1 MPRTKSFGKR
11 RYYFIPK
18 QKAEEILDAKNNN
31 ASTSKKKI
39 ESAAITVSDADFD
52 DRSIVNIIIQMN
64 IISPLLKNIAKCK
77 FCNQLDSLVI
87 SEDSGSRRGLCANLV
102 LQCIYCGQAT
112 SAMSSDM
119 TNGFDDINIRLAYG
133 MRCIGKGNSAAK
145 TFCAVM
151 NLPPPPAKF
160 ERYNDILLRSLIKVS
175 RESMKNAVEDTVKNN
190 NRDIT
195 AAFDGSWQKRGHTS
209 LNGVVSATCLETG
222 KVLDFKC
229 LSKYCFKCK
238 NRNNK
243 DHTCEK
249 NFEGFSGG
257 MESDVRASPFTQNVY
272 AVSGRSEQSS
282 DSPHS
287 PLNEMVALRGEIVAL
302 SKQIER
308 LSRDRSRNRSRT
320 RYGKSPYRSKTP
332 SWRENYH
339 YNDEFCYYHNRFGS
353 KAKKCREPCTFA
365 KASEN

>member
-11 RYYFIPK
+11 RCYFIPK
-18 QKAEEILDAKNNN
+18 QKAEEILDAKTNN

-64 IISPLLKNIAKCK
+64 IISQLLKNIAKCK

-87 SEDSGSRRGLCANLV
+87 SEDSGSRRGLSVNLV

-145 TFCAVM
+145 TFCAIM
-151 NLPPPPAKF
+151 NLPPPSAKF

-175 RESMKNAVEDTVKNN
+175 NESMRNAVEDTVKKNN
-190 NRDIT
+190 SNRDIT

-222 KVLDFKC
+222 KVLDFEC

-238 NRNNK
+238 NKNNK

-257 MESDVRASPFTQNVY
+257 MESDDILKIFQ
-272 AVSGRSEQSS
+272 RS
-282 DSPHS
+282 
-287 PLNEMVALRGEIVAL
+287 
-302 SKQIER
+302 ER
-308 LSRDRSRNRSRT
+308 LSNVRKALTPHFHAPKLPQPFGACGSRDEILEQATSKKGEGASRERKRQQPHLSGPVGKKPQDVFNRWQHDRWPDDI
-320 RYGKSPYRSKTP
+320 G
-332 SWRENYH
+332 
-339 YNDEFCYYHNRFGS
+339 
-353 KAKKCREPCTFA
+353 
-365 KASEN
+365 

>member
-11 RYYFIPK
+11 RCHFIPK
-18 QKAEEILDAKNNN
+18 QKAEEILDAKTNN

-39 ESAAITVSDADFD
+39 TKSAITVSDADFD
-52 DRSIVNIIIQMN
+52 DRSIVNIIQMN
-64 IISPLLKNIAKCK
+64 LISQLLKNIAKCK

-87 SEDSGSRRGLCANLV
+87 SEDSGSHRGLCVNLV

-112 SAMSSDM
+112 NTMSSDM

-133 MRCIGKGNSAAK
+133 MCCIGKGNS
-145 TFCAVM
+145 AVM

-175 RESMKNAVEDTVKNN
+175 SESMRNAVEDTVKNN
-190 NRDIT
+190 SNRDIT
-195 AAFDGSWQKRGHTS
+195 TAFAGSWQKRGHTS

-229 LSKYCFKCK
+229 LSKCCFKCK

-243 DHTCEK
+243 DHMCEK

-257 MESDVRASPFTQNVY
+257 MESDGILKIFQ
-272 AVSGRSEQSS
+272 RSERLNNVRYVNYLGDG
-282 DSPHS
+282 DSKAF
-287 PLNEMVALRGEIVAL
+287 NTI
-302 SKQIER
+302 
-308 LSRDRSRNRSRT
+308 
-320 RYGKSPYRSKTP
+320 
-332 SWRENYH
+332 
-339 YNDEFCYYHNRFGS
+339 S
-353 KAKKCREPCTFA
+353 KAKVYGDDV
-365 KASEN
+365 

>member
-11 RYYFIPK
+11 RCYFIPK
-18 QKAEEILDAKNNN
+18 QKAEEILDAKTNN

-64 IISPLLKNIAKCK
+64 IISQLLKNIAKCK

-87 SEDSGSRRGLCANLV
+87 SEDSGSRRGLCVNLV

-133 MRCIGKGNSAAK
+133 MRCIRKGNSAAK

-175 RESMKNAVEDTVKNN
+175 RELMRNAVEDTVKNN
-190 NRDIT
+190 NSNRDIT
-195 AAFDGSWQKRGHTS
+195 AAFDGSWQKRGLTS

-222 KVLDFKC
+222 KVLDFEC

-238 NRNNK
+238 NINNK

-257 MESDVRASPFTQNVY
+257 MESDGILKIFQRSERLNNVRAGSFLSAY
-272 AVSGRSEQSS
+272 
-282 DSPHS
+282 
-287 PLNEMVALRGEIVAL
+287 LVAICVPT
-302 SKQIER
+302 S
-308 LSRDRSRNRSRT
+308 
-320 RYGKSPYRSKTP
+320 YGNTNSTSYGNTNST
-332 SWRENYH
+332 SYGNI
-339 YNDEFCYYHNRFGS
+339 
-353 KAKKCREPCTFA
+353 
-365 KASEN
+365 

>member
-1 MPRTKSFGKR
+1 RC
-11 RYYFIPK
+11 YFIPK
-18 QKAEEILDAKNNN
+18 QKAEEILDAKTNN

-64 IISPLLKNIAKCK
+64 IISQLLKNIAKCK

-87 SEDSGSRRGLCANLV
+87 SEDSGSRRGLSVNLV

-112 SAMSSDM
+112 SAISSDM

-145 TFCAVM
+145 TFCAII

-175 RESMKNAVEDTVKNN
+175 NESMRNAVEDTVKKNN
-190 NRDIT
+190 SNRDIT

-222 KVLDFKC
+222 KVLDFEC

-238 NRNNK
+238 NKNNK

-257 MESDVRASPFTQNVY
+257 MESDGILKIFQ
-272 AVSGRSEQSS
+272 RS
-282 DSPHS
+282 
-287 PLNEMVALRGEIVAL
+287 
-302 SKQIER
+302 ER
-308 LSRDRSRNRSRT
+308 LSNV
-320 RYGKSPYRSKTP
+320 
-332 SWRENYH
+332 
-339 YNDEFCYYHNRFGS
+339 
-353 KAKKCREPCTFA
+353 
-365 KASEN
+365 